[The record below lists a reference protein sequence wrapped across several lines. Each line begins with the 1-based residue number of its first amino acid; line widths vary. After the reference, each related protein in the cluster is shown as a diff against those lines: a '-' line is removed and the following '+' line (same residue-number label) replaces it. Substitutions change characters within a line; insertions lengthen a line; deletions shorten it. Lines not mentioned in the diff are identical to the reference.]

1 MTPEIPRRW
10 RGGLV
15 RGEGSA
21 TSDSNLT
28 WLSNG
33 EFVVN
38 AAATASALPLL
49 ERINAGLVPSADLLH
64 EILPGFSSD
73 GPVGDSDLNVL
84 AEDLLSDAA
93 VSGLSGGISGATSG
107 MERNG
112 LVGGLIGGIKGA
124 ASSAGS
130 QIGSGI
136 GAAIGTAVGGP
147 VGTAI
152 GSALGSIVGSEV
164 AGGAAEIITKP
175 IQYVAETAK
184 EVIGSGF
191 GLVDL
196 AEGPGGHT
204 QRGDIYNISGMDPKS
219 VKTAV
224 ERVRRRKLVAV
235 SRGGS
240 VR

>member
-1 MTPEIPRRW
+1 M
-10 RGGLV
+10 
-15 RGEGSA
+15 
-21 TSDSNLT
+21 
-28 WLSNG
+28 
-33 EFVVN
+33 
-38 AAATASALPLL
+38 